1 MKSLFCLAALF
12 GIVGLVGAGCTTS
25 PDTEAGK
32 TNLTDDSATALNH
45 MEAADPSL
53 NEFLKPGHA
62 YGYAIFPSVGKG
74 GVGIGGAYGKGEL
87 YVNGQLVGYA
97 DLSQATIGLQL
108 GGQTYSELIAFETQH
123 AVDTFKSNNYAFDA
137 QASAVAVKSGAST
150 DARYSNGVAI
160 FTLPQGGL
168 MFEASV
174 GGQRFTY
181 QPK

>member
-1 MKSLFCLAALF
+1 MKSLICLAAMFGFISLF
-12 GIVGLVGAGCTTS
+12 GTGCTTS
-25 PDTEAGK
+25 PDTESGK
-32 TNLTDDSATALNH
+32 TNLSDDSSTALSR
-45 MEAADPSL
+45 MEAQDPSL
-53 NEFLKPGHA
+53 NDFLKAGHA

-87 YVNGQLVGYA
+87 YVNGQMVGYA

-108 GGQTYSELIAFETQH
+108 GGQTYSELICFETQQ

>member
-1 MKSLFCLAALF
+1 MKSLFCLAAAF
-12 GIVGLVGAGCTTS
+12 GLVGLLVAGCTTT
-25 PDTEAGK
+25 PDTEQGK
-32 TNLTDDSATALNH
+32 SNLSDDANTALSR
-45 MEAADPSL
+45 MEQQDPSL
-53 NEFLKPGHA
+53 NDFIKRA

-74 GVGIGGAYGKGEL
+74 AIGVGGAYGKGIVVE
-87 YVNGQLVGYA
+87 NGKMVGYA
-97 DLSQATIGLQL
+97 DLSQATIGVQL
-108 GGQTYSELIAFETQH
+108 GGQTYSELICFETNQ
-123 AVDTFKSNNYAFDA
+123 ALDTFKSNNYAFDA

-181 QPK
+181 EAK

>member
-1 MKSLFCLAALF
+1 MKRLVCLAAMFGLISLF
-12 GIVGLVGAGCTTS
+12 NGGCSTS
-25 PDTEAGK
+25 PESDSGK
-32 TNLTDDSATALNH
+32 TNLTDDSGTALNR
-45 MEAADPSL
+45 MEAQDSSL
-53 NEFLKPGHA
+53 QDFIKRA

-74 GVGIGGAYGKGEL
+74 AIGVGGAYGKGTVYE
-87 YVNGQLVGYA
+87 NGQMVGYA

-108 GGQTYSELIAFETQH
+108 GGQTYSELIAFETQNSLEH
-123 AVDTFKSNNYAFDA
+123 FKNNKTTFDA
-137 QASAVAVKSGAST
+137 QASAVAVKSGASA

-160 FTLPQGGL
+160 FTLPEGGL